1 MSETVNLLLY
11 NNALSIANAD
21 GANRELEI
29 YGPLIDWTST
39 NSSIS
44 IVSTPYILPSFYTI
58 KITPTNTGT
67 ILLKLLNQSIPGT
80 NDRSLSEISYLS
92 HGILKSNVELDVSG
106 ELKITSPISNQVKI
120 SSISNTTIVD
130 RFNAVRTGSILL
142 KPGKNA
148 QITNAVGNGSTVTFT
163 GYNTFSI
170 GDVIRTHGISPN
182 TYELNGVTVTSATS
196 ATFTVTSTAVGTYSA
211 SLSNGYAYIL
221 PEVGTGS
228 SPFSRYSG
236 EDVSCDITYSITG
249 HSIDSEIYFTF
260 PVLMDELAF
269 QREWSV
275 RSTNTVMPQV
285 YKDIDSTS
293 TPSFPLA
300 KLMSALMTNVN
311 NISELYAR
319 FFRYDLSEMPAYVDG
334 TEKWLYSEL
343 VDRESVT
350 AKNRRWLGQ
359 FTGRRLIDNIHAR
372 NFTNG
377 AITTWEDSQYNFH
390 QWQLENRY
398 FGTKSGSLE
407 AVRGTISR
415 YLTGSKFISFSNQ
428 GSFNVKIQTLFAET
442 LGIST
447 GSTVTI
453 TAVQDDTNLAGT
465 SASGYVRF
473 TAANSLAVNDWVSIY
488 CTNSDGTKNDNY
500 SNSAVQVYARDANYF
515 VISYATSGS
524 ITGITGT
531 AKPLIKVTAVDDQAD
546 INGLAIPGYVR
557 YVAANTFSAGD
568 KVSFIGAVGTFNV
581 NDATVVAATAT
592 HFVVAATARTAEST
606 TTGYAYASSS
616 PLVLAA
622 VEQTRPMGINYTSQV
637 VLDFTKFTFN
647 NATTGIIDTSRLG

>member
-21 GANRELEI
+21 GANRDLET

-80 NDRSLSEISYLS
+80 NDRPLSEISYLS

-130 RFNAVRTGSILL
+130 KFNAVRTGSILL

-148 QITNAVGNGSTVTFT
+148 QITNAVGNGSTVTFA

-170 GDVIRTHGISPN
+170 GDVIRTRSISPN

-196 ATFTVTSTAVGTYSA
+196 TTFTVASSAVGTYSA
-211 SLSNGYAYIL
+211 SLSDGYAHIL
-221 PEVGTGS
+221 PEADTGS
-228 SPFSRYSG
+228 SPFLRYSG
-236 EDVSCDITYSITG
+236 ENVSCDITYSITG

-293 TPSFPLA
+293 TPSYPLA

-311 NISELYAR
+311 NISELYAQL
-319 FFRYDLSEMPAYVDG
+319 FRYDLSEMPAYVDG

-531 AKPLIKVTAVDDQAD
+531 AKPLIKVTAVDDGAD
-546 INGLAIPGYVR
+546 INGSAIPGYVR
-557 YVAANTFSAGD
+557 YTAANTFSAGD
-568 KVSFIGAVGTFNV
+568 KVSFTGAVGTFNV
-581 NDATVVAATAT
+581 NDAIIIAATAT
-592 HFVVAATARTAEST
+592 HFVIASALTGST

>member
-228 SPFSRYSG
+228 SPFSRYS
-236 EDVSCDITYSITG
+236 EKMSHVILLTQLLDIR
-249 HSIDSEIYFTF
+249 
-260 PVLMDELAF
+260 L
-269 QREWSV
+269 
-275 RSTNTVMPQV
+275 TV
-285 YKDIDSTS
+285 
-293 TPSFPLA
+293 
-300 KLMSALMTNVN
+300 
-311 NISELYAR
+311 
-319 FFRYDLSEMPAYVDG
+319 
-334 TEKWLYSEL
+334 
-343 VDRESVT
+343 
-350 AKNRRWLGQ
+350 
-359 FTGRRLIDNIHAR
+359 
-372 NFTNG
+372 
-377 AITTWEDSQYNFH
+377 
-390 QWQLENRY
+390 
-398 FGTKSGSLE
+398 
-407 AVRGTISR
+407 
-415 YLTGSKFISFSNQ
+415 KFILHFQYSWM
-428 GSFNVKIQTLFAET
+428 
-442 LGIST
+442 
-447 GSTVTI
+447 
-453 TAVQDDTNLAGT
+453 NLLS
-465 SASGYVRF
+465 SASGRCAQQIRSCRRY
-473 TAANSLAVNDWVSIY
+473 
-488 CTNSDGTKNDNY
+488 
-500 SNSAVQVYARDANYF
+500 
-515 VISYATSGS
+515 
-524 ITGITGT
+524 
-531 AKPLIKVTAVDDQAD
+531 IK
-546 INGLAIPGYVR
+546 I
-557 YVAANTFSAGD
+557 
-568 KVSFIGAVGTFNV
+568 
-581 NDATVVAATAT
+581 
-592 HFVVAATARTAEST
+592 
-606 TTGYAYASSS
+606 
-616 PLVLAA
+616 
-622 VEQTRPMGINYTSQV
+622 
-637 VLDFTKFTFN
+637 
-647 NATTGIIDTSRLG
+647 